1 TVVSDKLKD
10 SIVAANDKGK
20 IKIKKV
26 DDYTT
31 DKVEIVVTLPANV
44 SPDQTID
51 ALYAFTDCQISFSPQ
66 TCVIVDN
73 KPVFM
78 TASDIL
84 RHSTFRTKDL
94 LRQELE
100 ILLHELEDRWHWV
113 SLEKIFFEKRIYKQL
128 EKDSPTWEDQLAAIE
143 KAFDPYR
150 KLFKKEIT
158 RDDVLKLCEKPV
170 RKISKFDIKKA
181 EEELAGIDMDI
192 EETKNHLAHLTEYA
206 INYFRHILEKF
217 GKGRERKTEIRNF
230 EDIEASVVALSNEK
244 LYVNYATGFAGYN
257 LKREEGVE
265 QACECSKM
273 DDIIVFRKDGTF
285 IVTRV
290 QDKAF
295 VGSADCKEIVHVGVF
310 RKADERTVYNMIY
323 RDGPLGIYYVK
334 RFFVKSVIRDKEY
347 SLTQEAKGSKVVH
360 FTANPNGEA
369 EVITIHHTSNPKL
382 RKVSFDFDFST
393 LAIKGKEAKG
403 NIITKNA
410 IRSISTK
417 EAGVSTLGACKRWYE
432 ESVNRINDKEMGLYL
447 GEFKGKDKI
456 LTLTKSGCFKTY
468 NFDISNHFDDDL
480 VAIRKWNAKTIVTA
494 VYREGENQS
503 IYVKRFVVED
513 FDRKLSFL
521 DDAAGD
527 TLLTFAFDTRPRLRV
542 VYPDDTSKKIA
553 SEIIEIEE
561 FIGVKG

>member
-1 TVVSDKLKD
+1 
-10 SIVAANDKGK
+10 
-20 IKIKKV
+20 
-26 DDYTT
+26 
-31 DKVEIVVTLPANV
+31 
-44 SPDQTID
+44 
-51 ALYAFTDCQISFSPQ
+51 
-66 TCVIVDN
+66 
-73 KPVFM
+73 M
-78 TASDIL
+78 
-84 RHSTFRTKDL
+84 
-94 LRQELE
+94 
-100 ILLHELEDRWHWV
+100 
-113 SLEKIFFEKRIYKQL
+113 
-128 EKDSPTWEDQLAAIE
+128 
-143 KAFDPYR
+143 
-150 KLFKKEIT
+150 
-158 RDDVLKLCEKPV
+158 
-170 RKISKFDIKKA
+170 
-181 EEELAGIDMDI
+181 
-192 EETKNHLAHLTEYA
+192 
-206 INYFRHILEKF
+206 
-217 GKGRERKTEIRNF
+217 
-230 EDIEASVVALSNEK
+230 
-244 LYVNYATGFAGYN
+244 
-257 LKREEGVE
+257 
-265 QACECSKM
+265 
-273 DDIIVFRKDGTF
+273 
-285 IVTRV
+285 
-290 QDKAF
+290 
-295 VGSADCKEIVHVGVF
+295 
-310 RKADERTVYNMIY
+310 
-323 RDGPLGIYYVK
+323 K

-561 FIGVKG
+561 FIGVKGFKAKGKRITTFEVKELQWLDPNPEPDPEPESDEPEATEDNDNLGYAEGTQRELFS